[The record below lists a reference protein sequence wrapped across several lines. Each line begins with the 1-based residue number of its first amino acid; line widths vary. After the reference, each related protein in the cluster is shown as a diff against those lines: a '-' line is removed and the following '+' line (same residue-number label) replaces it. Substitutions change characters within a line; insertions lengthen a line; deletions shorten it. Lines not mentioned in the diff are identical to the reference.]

1 MSLQKRNFIALNIVE
16 NVVGHKKVIYIY
28 IYDIIL
34 KNDMSIKHQKKR
46 DNTFGTKFECEK
58 EEGKIENTERRG
70 ETHWV
75 R

>member
-28 IYDIIL
+28 IYIL
-34 KNDMSIKHQKKR
+34 KKYMSIKHQKKR